1 MSSVDNK
8 TYRGQLKRWN
18 DSKGF
23 GFIGADEEDRD
34 IFIHIS
40 ELKQMSRRPIIG
52 DMISY
57 QIQVQDDGKNRAY
70 NAHIEGVEVFKS
82 EDEQNGGIFSLK
94 NKWVVVSAIIVIIA
108 VTFAVA
114 Y

>member
-1 MSSVDNK
+1 MSSTDNK
-8 TYRGQLKRWN
+8 TYKGQLKRWN

-23 GFIGADEEDRD
+23 GFIGAEDEDRD

-40 ELKQMSRRPIIG
+40 ELKQMTRRPTIG
-52 DMISY
+52 DVITY

-82 EDEQNGGIFSLK
+82 KDQKNNSSFSLK
-94 NKWVVVSAIIVIIA
+94 NKWVVTAIIIAIIA
-108 VTFAVA
+108 VTYFVA
-114 Y
+114 T

>member
-1 MSSVDNK
+1 MSSTDNK
-8 TYRGQLKRWN
+8 TYKGQLKRWN

-23 GFIGADEEDRD
+23 GFIGAEDEDRD

-40 ELKQMSRRPIIG
+40 ELKQMTRRPTIG
-52 DMISY
+52 DVITY

-82 EDEQNGGIFSLK
+82 KRNNNISLK
-94 NKWVVVSAIIVIIA
+94 NKWVVTSIIIAIIA
-108 VTFAVA
+108 VTYFVIA
-114 Y
+114 

>member
-1 MSSVDNK
+1 MSSTDNK
-8 TYRGQLKRWN
+8 TYKGQLKRWN

-23 GFIGADEEDRD
+23 GFIGAEDEDRD

-40 ELKQMSRRPIIG
+40 ELKQMTRRPNIG
-52 DMISY
+52 DVITY

-82 EDEQNGGIFSLK
+82 KRNNNISLK
-94 NKWVVVSAIIVIIA
+94 NKWVVTSIIIAIIA
-108 VTFAVA
+108 VTYFVIA
-114 Y
+114 

>member
-1 MSSVDNK
+1 MSSTDNK
-8 TYRGQLKRWN
+8 TYKGQLKRWN

-23 GFIGADEEDRD
+23 GFIGAEDEDRD

-40 ELKQMSRRPIIG
+40 ELKQMTRRPTIG
-52 DMISY
+52 DVITY

-82 EDEQNGGIFSLK
+82 KDSKNISLK
-94 NKWVVVSAIIVIIA
+94 NKWVVMSVIIA
-108 VTFAVA
+108 VIAVTYFVIA
-114 Y
+114 